1 MKRMLFNTA
10 LVMVFLGLA
19 VIGQKEAVAEGTI
32 TGSVDTK
39 RVKYK
44 KDVVV
49 YLKNVPGT
57 FKASEKPYVV
67 DQQDLTF
74 IPHVLPVLVGSK
86 VNFKNSDNVNHNVF
100 SPTECKSFNL
110 GTFGPGGYKTV
121 TFDKVCVVD
130 LLCNVHSEM
139 SAYVVV
145 LDNPYFAL
153 TGADGS
159 FTIDDVPAG
168 TYEIAVWSEKLKA
181 PAQSVTVTDGSSAT
195 VTFNLTR

>member
-1 MKRMLFNTA
+1 MRRTLFNA
-10 LVMVFLGLA
+10 VLMMVFLGLI
-19 VIGQKEAVAEGTI
+19 VIGQKEAVAGGTI

-44 KDVVV
+44 KNVVV
-49 YLKNVPGT
+49 YLNNVPGT
-57 FKASEKPYVV
+57 FKAPEKPYVV

-86 VNFKNSDNVNHNVF
+86 VDFKNSDNVNHNVF
-100 SPTECKSFNL
+100 SPAECKSFNL
-110 GTFGPGGYKTV
+110 GTFGPGVYKTV
-121 TFDKVCVVD
+121 TFDRVCVVE

-153 TGADGS
+153 TGTDGS
-159 FTIDDVPAG
+159 FTIENVPAG

-181 PAQSVTVTDGSSAT
+181 GTQSVTVTDGSSAT

>member
-1 MKRMLFNTA
+1 MKRMLFNA
-10 LVMVFLGLA
+10 LLVIVFMGVA
-19 VIGQKEAVAEGTI
+19 AIGQQEAFAAGTI
-32 TGSVDTK
+32 TGSVETK
-39 RVKYK
+39 RAKYK
-44 KDVVV
+44 KNVVV
-49 YLKNVPGT
+49 YLKNVQGT
-57 FKASEKPYVV
+57 FNAPQEPYVV

-121 TFDKVCVVD
+121 TFDKTCVVD

-145 LDNPYFAL
+145 LDNPYFSL

-159 FTIDDVPAG
+159 FTIRNVPAG
-168 TYEIAVWSEKLKA
+168 TYEIAVWSEKMKA
-181 PAQSVTVTDGSSAT
+181 ETQSVTVSDGSSAT

>member
-1 MKRMLFNTA
+1 MKRILFNA
-10 LVMVFLGLA
+10 AFVMVLLGMV
-19 VIGQKEAVAEGTI
+19 VIGQKEAVAGGTI

-44 KDVVV
+44 RNVVV
-49 YLKNVPGT
+49 YLKNVQGT
-57 FKASEKPYVV
+57 FKAPEKPYVM
-67 DQQDLTF
+67 DQKDLTF
-74 IPHVLPVLVGSK
+74 MPHVLPVLVGSK
-86 VNFKNSDNVNHNVF
+86 VDFKNSDNVNHNVF

-145 LDNPYFAL
+145 LDNPYFAV

-159 FTIDDVPAG
+159 FTIENVPAG
-168 TYEIAVWSEKLKA
+168 TYEIAVWSEKLKSGT
-181 PAQSVTVTDGSSAT
+181 QSVTVADGSSAT
-195 VTFNLTR
+195 VTFNLVR

>member
-1 MKRMLFNTA
+1 MRRTLFNA
-10 LVMVFLGLA
+10 VLMMVFLGLI
-19 VIGQKEAVAEGTI
+19 VISQKEAVAGGTI

-44 KDVVV
+44 KNVVV
-49 YLKNVPGT
+49 YLNNVPGT
-57 FKASEKPYVV
+57 FKAPEKPYVV

-86 VNFKNSDNVNHNVF
+86 VDFKNSDNVNHNVF

-110 GTFGPGGYKTV
+110 GTFGPGVYKTV
-121 TFDKVCVVD
+121 TFDRVCVVE

-153 TGADGS
+153 TGTDGS
-159 FTIDDVPAG
+159 FTIENVPAG

-181 PAQSVTVTDGSSAT
+181 GTQSVTVTDGSSAT

>member
-1 MKRMLFNTA
+1 MKRILFNA
-10 LVMVFLGLA
+10 VLVIVFMGIAA
-19 VIGQKEAVAEGTI
+19 VGQQEAFAAGTI
-32 TGSVDTK
+32 TGSVETK
-39 RVKYK
+39 RAKYK
-44 KDVVV
+44 KNVVV

-57 FKASEKPYVV
+57 FNAPETPYTV

-74 IPHVLPVLVGSK
+74 LPHVLPVLVGSK

-121 TFDKVCVVD
+121 TFDKTCVVD

-159 FTIDDVPAG
+159 FTIGDVPAG

-181 PAQSVTVTDGSSAT
+181 PTQQVTVTDASSST
-195 VTFNLTR
+195 VTFNLAR